1 MLFNLE
7 GELHTEGLS
16 KENASEICLSG
27 QPCSSEHSLSPLVAV
42 QGIWLIRRI
51 PTQPF
56 PHPTIPPSPRS
67 LGSWALLETVVL
79 QGRVAQNKGQL
90 RCHLSQSQMP
100 WKAQSTASGQSL
112 LHKLP
117 GPGFG
122 FLLSFRTSSREVP
135 LSLWQV
141 WHHQHPSLS
150 YGTRQ
155 NSSPGIS
162 WNQARKSPF
171 ALCLSWHYPLD
182 KQMYYG

>member
-141 WHHQHPSLS
+141 WHRQHPSLS